1 MKEMKIKRRGKLNQK
16 VIKYYFLK
24 LKKIVLKRSIL
35 VQKDVWNLISQL
47 YFWLQ
52 EYIQE
57 KYKHLMF

>member
-35 VQKDVWNLISQL
+35 VQKDV
-47 YFWLQ
+47 
-52 EYIQE
+52 
-57 KYKHLMF
+57 